1 MSDNIVDLPV
11 PADGEKKRD
20 ADTFE
25 VGTTGSRSG
34 YETGFNRDGTKATR
48 VKKRLTSRTA
58 TVVAIIITVIWTIP
72 TFGLFI
78 SSFRP
83 AELINTSGW
92 WTVFENWGWT
102 LDNYSEV
109 LFSSSSSA
117 PQLGAYFVNS
127 LAITIPVVVF
137 ATVLAAMA
145 AYALAWI
152 PFKGASIIFLVIF
165 ALQIVP
171 LQMALIPLLQIFTS
185 TLTPIQEALHDAIPI
200 IPEETYLQVWI
211 AHTIF
216 GLPLAIFLL
225 HNFIS
230 ELPNELIEAARV
242 DGANHGQIFLRIILP
257 LSVPILASFAIF
269 QFLWVWNDLLVA
281 LVFSG
286 GTPDVAPLTQ
296 RLAELA
302 GARGQEWYRLTAAAF
317 VSLVIPL
324 VVFFSLQ
331 RYFVRGLLAG
341 STKG

>member
-1 MSDNIVDLPV
+1 MTYAPIETAIDPETRAEL
-11 PADGEKKRD
+11 R
-20 ADTFE
+20 
-25 VGTTGSRSG
+25 RG
-34 YETGFNRDGTKATR
+34 YNADGTKATR

-58 TVVAIIITVIWTIP
+58 TIVSLVIAVVWVIP
-72 TFGLFI
+72 TFGLLI

-83 AELINTSGW
+83 EELIKTTGW
-92 WTVFENWGWT
+92 WTIFQNPGFT
-102 LDNYSEV
+102 LDNYKEV

-117 PQLGAYFVNS
+117 PQLGSYFVNS
-127 LAITIPVVVF
+127 IAITVPVVVF

-152 PFKGASIIFLVIF
+152 PFKGAAAIFIAIF

-171 LQMALIPLLQIFTS
+171 LQMALIPLLQMFT
-185 TLTPIQEALHDAIPI
+185 TWLLPIQKAVHDVIPI
-200 IPEETYLQVWI
+200 IPVQSYVQVWI

-230 ELPNELIEAARV
+230 EIPNELVEAARV
-242 DGANHGQIFLRIILP
+242 DGANHGQIFLRVILP

-286 GTPDVAPLTQ
+286 GTADVAPLTQ
-296 RLAELA
+296 RLAELT
-302 GARGQEWYRLTAAAF
+302 GNRGQEWQRLTASAF
-317 VSLVIPL
+317 ISLVVPL
-324 VVFFSLQ
+324 IVFFSLQ

-341 STKG
+341 ATKG

>member
-1 MSDNIVDLPV
+1 MTYTPIEIPVDEETRAEL
-11 PADGEKKRD
+11 R
-20 ADTFE
+20 
-25 VGTTGSRSG
+25 RG
-34 YETGFNRDGTKATR
+34 YNLDGTKAAR
-48 VKKRLTSRTA
+48 VKRRLTSRTA
-58 TVVAIIITVIWTIP
+58 TIFSLIIATVWVIP

-83 AELINTSGW
+83 EELIKTTGW

-102 LDNYSEV
+102 LDNYREV
-109 LFSSSSSA
+109 LFSSSASA
-117 PQLGAYFVNS
+117 PQLGSYFVNS

-145 AYALAWI
+145 AYALSWI
-152 PFKGASIIFLVIF
+152 PFKGAATIFIVIF

-171 LQMALIPLLQIFTS
+171 LQMALIPLLQMFVDWLI
-185 TLTPIQEALHDAIPI
+185 PIQVWIHDVIPI
-200 IPEETYLQVWI
+200 IPEQSYIQVWI

-216 GLPLAIFLL
+216 GLPLAIYLIY
-225 HNFIS
+225 NFIS
-230 ELPNELIEAARV
+230 DIPNELIEAARV
-242 DGANHGQIFLRIILP
+242 DGANHGQIFLRIVLP

-286 GTPDVAPLTQ
+286 GTADVAPLTQ
-296 RLAELA
+296 RLAELT
-302 GARGQEWYRLTAAAF
+302 GNRGQEWQRLTASAF
-317 VSLVIPL
+317 ISLIIPL
-324 VVFFSLQ
+324 IVFFSLQ

>member
-1 MSDNIVDLPV
+1 MTYTPIEVPVD
-11 PADGEKKRD
+11 AE
-20 ADTFE
+20 T
-25 VGTTGSRSG
+25 SRELQRG
-34 YETGFNRDGTKATR
+34 YNKDGTKAVR

-58 TVVAIIITVIWTIP
+58 TIVSLLIAIIWVIP

-83 AELINTSGW
+83 EELIKTTGW
-92 WTVFENWGWT
+92 WTIFQNPGFT
-102 LDNYSEV
+102 FDNYTEV
-109 LFSSSSSA
+109 LFSSSASS
-117 PQLGAYFVNS
+117 PQLGAYFMNS
-127 LAITIPVVVF
+127 IAITIPVVVF

-152 PFKGASIIFLVIF
+152 PFKGAAWIFIGIF

-171 LQMALIPLLQIFTS
+171 LQMALIPLLQMFT
-185 TLTPIQEALHDAIPI
+185 TFLLPIQKAIHDAIPI
-200 IPEETYLQVWI
+200 IPEQSYIQVWI

-230 ELPNELIEAARV
+230 EIPGELIEAARV

-296 RLAELA
+296 RLAELT
-302 GARGQEWYRLTAAAF
+302 GNRGQEWQRLTASAF
-317 VSLVIPL
+317 ISLVVPL
-324 VVFFSLQ
+324 IVFFSLQ

-341 STKG
+341 ATKG

>member
-1 MSDNIVDLPV
+1 MTYTPIELPV
-11 PADGEKKRD
+11 DQETKQELVA
-20 ADTFE
+20 
-25 VGTTGSRSG
+25 G
-34 YETGFNRDGTKATR
+34 YNKDGTKAVR

-58 TVVAIIITVIWTIP
+58 TIVSLVIAVIWIIP

-83 AELINTSGW
+83 EELIKTTGW
-92 WTVFENWGWT
+92 WTIFENPGFT
-102 LDNYSEV
+102 FDNYTEV
-109 LFSSSSSA
+109 LFSSSASS
-117 PQLGAYFVNS
+117 PQLGAYFMNS
-127 LAITIPVVVF
+127 IAITVPVVVF

-152 PFKGASIIFLVIF
+152 PFKGASWIFIGIF

-171 LQMALIPLLQIFTS
+171 LQMALIPLLQMFT
-185 TLTPIQEALHDAIPI
+185 TWLLPIQRAINDVFPI
-200 IPEETYLQVWI
+200 IPVQSYIQVWI

-230 ELPNELIEAARV
+230 EIPGELIEAARV

-286 GTPDVAPLTQ
+286 GTADVAPLTQ
-296 RLAELA
+296 RLAELT
-302 GARGQEWYRLTAAAF
+302 GNRGQEWQRLTAAAF
-317 VSLVIPL
+317 ISLIVPL
-324 VVFFSLQ
+324 IVFFSLQ

-341 STKG
+341 ATKG

>member
-11 PADGEKKRD
+11 PDRKTKD
-20 ADTFE
+20 DTFE
-25 VGTTGSRSG
+25 VATK
-34 YETGFNRDGTKATR
+34 YEPGLNRDGTQATR

-72 TFGLFI
+72 TFGLFV

-102 LDNYSEV
+102 FDNYSEV

-200 IPEETYLQVWI
+200 LPEETYIQVWI

-230 ELPNELIEAARV
+230 EIPNELIEAARV
-242 DGANHGQIFLRIILP
+242 DGAYHGQIFLRIILP

-281 LVFSG
+281 LIFSSG
-286 GTPDVAPLTQ
+286 PAAPIT
-296 RLAELA
+296 RALAELTGEFGRNWQLLPA
-302 GARGQEWYRLTAAAF
+302 GAFISIL
-317 VSLVIPL
+317 IPL
-324 VVFFSLQ
+324 IVFFSLQ
-331 RYFVRGLLAG
+331 RFFVRGLLAG